1 MAIVDLYLR
10 AGEGIGMISGMC
22 GSCPGVRVMVLTIS
36 DDPKDH
42 ARAREMGIDAV
53 MNEAEEDLFVILAA
67 IRRLANG

>member
-36 DDPKDH
+36 DDPKDN
-42 ARAREMGIDAV
+42 ARARGMGVDAV
-53 MNEAEEDLFVILAA
+53 MNKAEDLFVILAA

>member
-1 MAIVDLYLR
+1 MR
-10 AGEGIGMISGMC
+10 

-53 MNEAEEDLFVILAA
+53 MNETEEDLFVILAA